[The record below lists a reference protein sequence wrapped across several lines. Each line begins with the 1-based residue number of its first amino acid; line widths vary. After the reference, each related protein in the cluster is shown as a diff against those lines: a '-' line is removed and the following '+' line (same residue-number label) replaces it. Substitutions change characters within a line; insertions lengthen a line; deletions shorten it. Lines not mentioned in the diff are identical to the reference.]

1 MIITKV
7 EDFVWEST
15 ALWNRWGYYFNVE
28 TFQVLPSVD
37 VYKAKDFGSKNWVR
51 CNYLII
57 QANGEREEDITPC
70 SNSLCRGQKV
80 LIIFVSEGKLF
91 QYNLREKTLVEIR
104 EEKEIPQEVPEFVKA
119 FDFSSFSEYER
130 IFEEEYG
137 YISRFEEIIYYLERN
152 MVLPIDF

>member
-1 MIITKV
+1 MITKV
-7 EDFVWEST
+7 EEFVWEST

-37 VYKAKDFGSKNWVR
+37 VYKAKDFGSKNWVC

-57 QANGEREEDITPC
+57 QKNGEREEDIIPHI
-70 SNSLCRGQKV
+70 NPLWWGQKV

-130 IFEEEYG
+130 ILEEEYG
-137 YISRFEEIIYYLERN
+137 YISRFEEIMYYLERN